1 MKKTRSLLL
10 AALAAL
16 LLAGCAGRSEP
27 TRWYALRGDP
37 PTAAPAAPPLAM
49 TGGEVWELSRT
60 VRLPGALDRDTLMVE
75 SGAAGLQPLTG
86 HRWAEPLRDS
96 VPRLLLQD
104 LTQLRGPA
112 RTWAAPAPPGVAVT
126 RRLTVEV
133 LVLQADAERRRVRLQ
148 ARWWLED
155 AAPAPTAPAP
165 AAAASAAGSPAPP
178 AVPRLGEADLS
189 VEIAGA
195 SVDALAAAH
204 RQALWQLAQR
214 LAVSP

>member
-37 PTAAPAAPPLAM
+37 PAPAPAAPSLA
-49 TGGEVWELSRT
+49 TTSGEVWELSRT

-104 LTQLRGPA
+104 LQRLRGPG
-112 RTWAAPAPPGVAVT
+112 RVWGAPAPAGVAVA
-126 RRLTVEV
+126 RRLTVEL
-133 LVLQADAERRRVRLQ
+133 LVLQADAARRNLRLR
-148 ARWWLED
+148 ARWWFED
-155 AAPAPTAPAP
+155 V
-165 AAAASAAGSPAPP
+165 AAAAAAAAPQ
-178 AVPRLGEADLS
+178 LGEADFG
-189 VEIAGA
+189 VDIAGG

-204 RQALWQLAQR
+204 RLALWR
-214 LAVSP
+214 LAERLVNPVSR